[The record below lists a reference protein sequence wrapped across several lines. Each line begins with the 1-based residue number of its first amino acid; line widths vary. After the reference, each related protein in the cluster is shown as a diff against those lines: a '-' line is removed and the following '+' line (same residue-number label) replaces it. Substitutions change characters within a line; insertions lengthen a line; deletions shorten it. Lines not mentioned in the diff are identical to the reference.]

1 MILHILVPS
10 YDDVK
15 ADFMMSLV
23 NMMGM
28 IFTQPVI
35 EGMQVRVV
43 NERGSLIHMIR
54 ESMVTSA
61 VLGESDYFLFLDSD
75 MVFPMD
81 TFHRLW
87 AHQKDIVGAN
97 YVQRATPAYSN
108 TTALDGRT
116 KVITSLDSTG
126 LEKVNSSGLG
136 CCLFKTE
143 IFKEVPKPWFDT
155 YWTEQEKGY
164 TMIGEDVFLF
174 AKLRHYGHDLY
185 IDHDLSQEVG
195 HLGQFE
201 YRNNMADINLEELDR
216 READRQDVPDT
227 VD

>member
-1 MILHILVPS
+1 MKLYILIPS

-15 ADFMMSLV
+15 ADFMMCLV

-28 IFTQPVI
+28 IFAQPPV
-35 EGMQVRVV
+35 EGMTVRVV
-43 NERGSLIHMIR
+43 NERGSLIHMLR
-54 ESMVTSA
+54 EQMVTGA

-75 MVFPMD
+75 MTFPMD

-87 AHQKDIVGAN
+87 NHQKDVVGAN
-97 YVQRATPAYSN
+97 YVQRAVPAYSN
-108 TTALDGRT
+108 TTALDGKS
-116 KVITSLDSTG
+116 KVTTSEDSTG
-126 LEKVNSSGLG
+126 LEEVKSSGLG

-143 IFKEVPKPWFDT
+143 IFNVVPKPWFDT

-174 AKLRHYGHDLY
+174 AKLRHYGYNLY
-185 IDHDLSQEVG
+185 IDHDLSKEIG

-201 YRNNMADINLEELDR
+201 YRNNLANINNEVAEE
-216 READRQDVPDT
+216 READRQALTEPLV
-227 VD
+227 